1 MKRSMHR
8 KSGQTMVEY
17 IIIVVIIAI
26 AAIAIFGVFGDTI
39 RDKLGGAVTD
49 LGGDEGDRDTALST
63 TSQDYLKDLGAEGSS
78 GSSGGG

>member
-1 MKRSMHR
+1 MNTRHRR

-39 RDKLGGAVTD
+39 RQKLSGAVNE
-49 LGGDEGDRDTALST
+49 LGGDSSAASDAIDTQSEDWLR
-63 TSQDYLKDLGAEGSS
+63 DLGPDGS
-78 GSSGGG
+78 GN